1 MKNSRSDRE
10 RDRFRDAANDLSKV
24 AVTQDAGDIFDIEIV
39 KTVKESILDAE
50 DRIQLFTY
58 TTIGTKER
66 LDEIKYTAVSVP
78 GYELYKYF
86 VWLDFGT
93 KNERIQTIT
102 WSLIGV

>member
-1 MKNSRSDRE
+1 MRSTLIDRE
-10 RDRFRDAANDLSKV
+10 FNKFRDAGGDLSKV
-24 AVTQDAGDIFDIEIV
+24 AVTQDLGDVFDIELV
-39 KTVKESILDAE
+39 KTVKEQILDAE

-58 TTIGTKER
+58 TTVGTKKR

-78 GYELYKYF
+78 DYELYKYF